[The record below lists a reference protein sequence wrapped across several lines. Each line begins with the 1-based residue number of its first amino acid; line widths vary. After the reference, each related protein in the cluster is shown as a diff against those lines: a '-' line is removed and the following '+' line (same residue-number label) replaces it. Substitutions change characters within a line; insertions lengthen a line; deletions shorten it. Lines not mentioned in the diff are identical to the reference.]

1 MAVARRDHIVDHGSS
16 RGMTPLRINA
26 PPGGSLG
33 HAGRQSGHRHVRSVL
48 RPERAGQGPGRGD
61 ARGHHGRVRG
71 GESRRRHPWPAV
83 APHHPRRPLR
93 ARGGHRQHQPA
104 HRRGSGY
111 FALIGAV
118 GTPTSKAAEPI
129 ATEAGVP
136 YVGAFTGA
144 EFLRDARKRPTVI
157 NVRAS
162 YYQETEEMVERLTRD
177 LGVKRIGILYQDD
190 SYGRAGLSGTLQ
202 ALHRRGMTL
211 VAEATYPRNTQAV
224 KIRGAGPQARR
235 PGGGHHRRRLP
246 ARGDLHQVVPL
257 PGLQPHL
264 REHLLRRQL
273 GAGQGRWAPAG
284 KGVIVT
290 QVVPFP
296 HDRWIPVVA
305 RYHEALRAVAANA
318 EPGFVSLEGYLTG
331 ARGRGG
337 VAAGGS
343 APPRAKGSSPPFR
356 RPAPWISA
364 AFMLLYGE
372 ADNQGSDRVYLTV
385 IDDSRAVSLDPAPG
399 ATVES
404 GGASSSGSRAGGSAS
419 VSRCTPRSA
428 CGSGADA
435 CGKRGGPGGVPGRE
449 QLSSATSPSRSVP
462 SLVAA
467 IRAAQQSSALVDAA
481 PRLVSATSEAEL
493 NRGEDGHRQGQGSS
507 STS

>member
-1 MAVARRDHIVDHGSS
+1 MTGAMQPDGTDTYQQELKLVNGFARLAVVVLLAGITSL
-16 RGMTPLRINA
+16 TAAPEA
-26 PPGGSLG
+26 AAQTQPPGSVTPGVSPGAVMFGQSSALSGPAKALG
-33 HAGRQSGHRHVRSVL
+33 EGMRMGITAAFKEANRAGGIHGRQLSLTTLDDRYE
-48 RPERAGQGPGRGD
+48 PEAAIANTNRLI
-61 ARGHHGRVRG
+61 
-71 GESRRRHPWPAV
+71 GENQV
-83 APHHPRRPLR
+83 
-93 ARGGHRQHQPA
+93 
-104 HRRGSGY
+104 

-202 ALHRRGMTL
+202 ALHRRGMAL

-224 KIRGAGPQARR
+224 KSAVLDLRLGDPEAVIIVGAYQPVATFIKWCRYLDFNPIFVNISFVGSSALAR
-235 PGGGHHRRRLP
+235 
-246 ARGDLHQVVPL
+246 A
-257 PGLQPHL
+257 
-264 REHLLRRQL
+264 L
-273 GAGQGRWAPAG
+273 GTAG
-284 KGVIVT
+284 KGVVVT

-331 ARGRGG
+331 RVAVEALQRAGARPTRRG
-337 VAAGGS
+337 
-343 APPRAKGSSPPFR
+343 F
-356 RPAPWISA
+356 ISA
-364 AFMLLYGE
+364 LQKAGTMDLGGFLLLYGE

-385 IDDSRAVSLDPAPG
+385 IDDSERF
-399 ATVES
+399 
-404 GGASSSGSRAGGSAS
+404 
-419 VSRCTPRSA
+419 RS
-428 CGSGADA
+428 
-435 CGKRGGPGGVPGRE
+435 
-449 QLSSATSPSRSVP
+449 
-462 SLVAA
+462 
-467 IRAAQQSSALVDAA
+467 IRHLER
-481 PRLVSATSEAEL
+481 P
-493 NRGEDGHRQGQGSS
+493 
-507 STS
+507 

>member
-1 MAVARRDHIVDHGSS
+1 MTCAMRPDGTDTCQQELKLVNGFARLAVVVLLAGITSL
-16 RGMTPLRINA
+16 TAAPEA
-26 PPGGSLG
+26 AAQTQPPGSVTPGVSPGAVMFGQSSALSGPAKALG
-33 HAGRQSGHRHVRSVL
+33 EGMRLGITAAFKEANRAGGIHGRQLSLTTFDDRYE
-48 RPERAGQGPGRGD
+48 PEAAIANTNRLI
-61 ARGHHGRVRG
+61 
-71 GESRRRHPWPAV
+71 GENQV
-83 APHHPRRPLR
+83 
-93 ARGGHRQHQPA
+93 
-104 HRRGSGY
+104 

-202 ALHRRGMTL
+202 ALHRRGMAL

-224 KIRGAGPQARR
+224 KSAVLDLRLGDPEAVIIVGAYQPVATFIKWCRYLDFNPIFVNISFVGSSALAR
-235 PGGGHHRRRLP
+235 
-246 ARGDLHQVVPL
+246 A
-257 PGLQPHL
+257 
-264 REHLLRRQL
+264 L
-273 GAGQGRWAPAG
+273 GTAG
-284 KGVIVT
+284 KGVVVT

-331 ARGRGG
+331 RVAVEALQRAGARPTRQG
-337 VAAGGS
+337 
-343 APPRAKGSSPPFR
+343 F
-356 RPAPWISA
+356 ISA
-364 AFMLLYGE
+364 LQKAGTMDLGGFLLLYGE

-385 IDDSRAVSLDPAPG
+385 IDDSERF
-399 ATVES
+399 
-404 GGASSSGSRAGGSAS
+404 
-419 VSRCTPRSA
+419 RS
-428 CGSGADA
+428 
-435 CGKRGGPGGVPGRE
+435 
-449 QLSSATSPSRSVP
+449 
-462 SLVAA
+462 
-467 IRAAQQSSALVDAA
+467 IRNLER
-481 PRLVSATSEAEL
+481 P
-493 NRGEDGHRQGQGSS
+493 
-507 STS
+507 

>member
-1 MAVARRDHIVDHGSS
+1 MKGFARLAVVAVLAGITSLTTVAGAAAQ
-16 RGMTPLRINA
+16 TA
-26 PPGGSLG
+26 PPGSVTPGVSPGTVMFGQSSAQSGPAKALG
-33 HAGRQSGHRHVRSVL
+33 EGMRVGITAAFEEANRAGGIHGRQLSLTTLDDRYE
-48 RPERAGQGPGRGD
+48 PEAAIANTNRLI
-61 ARGHHGRVRG
+61 
-71 GESRRRHPWPAV
+71 GEKQV
-83 APHHPRRPLR
+83 
-93 ARGGHRQHQPA
+93 
-104 HRRGSGY
+104 

-202 ALHRRGMTL
+202 ALHRRGMAL

-224 KIRGAGPQARR
+224 KSAVLDLRLGDPEAVIIVGAYQPVATFIKWCRYLDFNPIFVNISFVGSSALARALGTAGRG
-235 PGGGHHRRRLP
+235 
-246 ARGDLHQVVPL
+246 VV
-257 PGLQPHL
+257 
-264 REHLLRRQL
+264 
-273 GAGQGRWAPAG
+273 
-284 KGVIVT
+284 VT

-331 ARGRGG
+331 RVAVEALQRAGARPTRQG
-337 VAAGGS
+337 
-343 APPRAKGSSPPFR
+343 F
-356 RPAPWISA
+356 ISA
-364 AFMLLYGE
+364 LQKAGTMDLGGFLLLYGE

-385 IDDSRAVSLDPAPG
+385 IDHAERF
-399 ATVES
+399 
-404 GGASSSGSRAGGSAS
+404 
-419 VSRCTPRSA
+419 RS
-428 CGSGADA
+428 
-435 CGKRGGPGGVPGRE
+435 
-449 QLSSATSPSRSVP
+449 
-462 SLVAA
+462 
-467 IRAAQQSSALVDAA
+467 IRNLER
-481 PRLVSATSEAEL
+481 P
-493 NRGEDGHRQGQGSS
+493 
-507 STS
+507 